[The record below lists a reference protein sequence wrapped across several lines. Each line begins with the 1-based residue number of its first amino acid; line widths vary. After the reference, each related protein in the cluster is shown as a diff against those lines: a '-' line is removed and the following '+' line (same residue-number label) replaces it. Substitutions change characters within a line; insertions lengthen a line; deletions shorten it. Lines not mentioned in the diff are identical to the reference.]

1 MEKEKIKLTENE
13 EFEQNFKIG
22 KVEEEQENE
31 IRKLIEKYKEI
42 CAISSTKLGKTN
54 VVKQDPEQYIKNSD
68 PNLYKPYNTFS
79 FKCIK
84 L

>member
-1 MEKEKIKLTENE
+1 MEKEKIKLTKDE

-31 IRKLIEKYKEI
+31 IRRLIEKYKEI

-54 VVKQDPEQYIKNSD
+54 VVKHKINTGNHEPITQKQLEQTKREEQ
-68 PNLYKPYNTFS
+68 
-79 FKCIK
+79 
-84 L
+84 